1 MTIWKAT
8 PISNTPEINLNSWRI
23 FEVSSEL
30 WPKVT
35 RHFVGYNSTN
45 QEGRVSSEIITF
57 DPAEARGVTNS
68 GRVYQLRGR
77 PGLNSD
83 AEYVWN
89 FWKSINK
96 ITQVTDVTN
105 EIVTYENF
113 N

>member
-1 MTIWKAT
+1 MTIWKTT
-8 PISNTPEINLNSWRI
+8 PITEAPEINLTSWKI

-45 QEGRVSSEIITF
+45 KEGRVSSEIITF
-57 DPAEARGVTNS
+57 DAAEAKGVTNS
-68 GRVYQLRGR
+68 GRVYRLSGR
-77 PGLNSD
+77 PGFNLD

-96 ITQVTDVTN
+96 ITQVTDITN
-105 EIVTYENF
+105 DIVTYENF